1 MKRLYIDFD
10 GVVMDTIPELNEAI
24 KEQNVDVTNNEE
36 LTEFFANYDFTK
48 IVNDENILNDSKYE
62 YLFTVEE
69 VNRRVLNGMPF
80 RDAYRE
86 VGIEVNCGKFKHRD
100 TPVYTHKGSMGNL
113 CTEEIKKKMERAY
126 K

>member
-1 MKRLYIDFD
+1 MINGYHRDYQLLKDILFPAIEMMHKSLY
-10 GVVMDTIPELNEAI
+10 MATYLLKN
-24 KEQNVDVTNNEE
+24 
-36 LTEFFANYDFTK
+36 TK
-48 IVNDENILNDSKYE
+48 VNENILNDSKYE

-80 RDAYRE
+80 RDAYKE
-86 VGIEVNCGKFKHRD
+86 VGIEVNSGKFKHRD
-100 TPVYTHKGSMGNL
+100 TPAYTHKGSIGNL